1 MPNSLQPHGLQC
13 SRLPCP
19 SLSPKLCLNSR
30 PVILMTPSNH
40 LILCHPLLVPQSFL
54 TSGSFPMSRLFISGG
69 QSTVASASVLPMNIQ
84 GWFLFTT
91 TFNLIPLLA
100 TSPKEIIM
108 NGLKGSSI
116 KLFLMVW
123 EEKIMEKKK
132 LTSNN
137 QAWLTYI
144 CRVLNHCN
152 EWIMKARWRYVFTSS
167 SLHWYYSR

>member
-69 QSTVASASVLPMNIQ
+69 QSTVASASVLPMNLQ

-132 LTSNN
+132 VNIQQPGMVNIYLQSFKSL
-137 QAWLTYI
+137 QRMDYEGQVKI
-144 CRVLNHCN
+144 RVHFLLSPL
-152 EWIMKARWRYVFTSS
+152 I
-167 SLHWYYSR
+167 LQ

>member
-1 MPNSLQPHGLQC
+1 
-13 SRLPCP
+13 
-19 SLSPKLCLNSR
+19 
-30 PVILMTPSNH
+30 
-40 LILCHPLLVPQSFL
+40 
-54 TSGSFPMSRLFISGG
+54 
-69 QSTVASASVLPMNIQ
+69 MNIQ

-132 LTSNN
+132 VNIQQPGMVNIYL
-137 QAWLTYI
+137 Q
-144 CRVLNHCN
+144 
-152 EWIMKARWRYVFTSS
+152 F
-167 SLHWYYSR
+167 